1 MPDSQQWW
9 VFVGSVTVFA
19 LLPGP
24 GMLYVLA
31 RSLRGGRAD
40 GVRSVF
46 GNTAGATVHALA
58 AAFGLSALLAT
69 SAEAFFVVKILGACY
84 LVYLGVR
91 ALLTKPAEVV
101 AEQLSTARRGAFAQ
115 GVLSEVLNPKTAIY
129 FLAFLPHFVDTRDPA
144 APMVFLLLG
153 LIAVAVATLV
163 DLVVAL
169 GAAAIGE
176 RMARSRRMRS
186 GQRWVSG
193 LTLLGLGG
201 FLAAS
206 EAA

>member
-9 VFVGSVTVFA
+9 VFAGSVLVFA

-31 RSLRGGRAD
+31 RSLRGGRGD

-46 GNTAGATVHALA
+46 GNTVGATVHAVA

-69 SAEAFFVVKILGACY
+69 SAEAFFVVKILGAGY
-84 LVYLGVR
+84 LLYLGVR

-101 AEQLSTARRGAFAQ
+101 AAEMSQVRRGAFVQ
-115 GVLSEVLNPKTAIY
+115 GVVSEVLNPKTAIY
-129 FLAFLPHFVDTRDPA
+129 FLAFLPHFVNTADPA
-144 APMVFLLLG
+144 APLAFLLLG
-153 LIAVAVATLV
+153 VIAVLVATVV
-163 DLVVAL
+163 DFVVAIA
-169 GAAAIGE
+169 AAAIGE
-176 RMARSRRMRS
+176 RMARSPRMRS

-193 LTLLGLGG
+193 LTLIGLGG
-201 FLAAS
+201 LLAAS